1 MNIVRNKPLTLMYC
15 YYTLY
20 GIPYYTD
27 TDTGVEEAIPTA
39 VVRVAEVALELAAR
53 AALELGAP

>member
-1 MNIVRNKPLTLMYC
+1 MYC